1 MTRNTVLGGG
11 SLARSLKK
19 QMTAAL
25 KKSTAV
31 TPGEGGESNFQ
42 SCIIIFKIPN
52 IQQKIIRHRNKTGNT
67 ATGKK

>member
-1 MTRNTVLGGG
+1 
-11 SLARSLKK
+11 
-19 QMTAAL
+19 MTAAL

-31 TPGEGGESNFQ
+31 TPGEGGESHFQ

-52 IQQKIIRHRNKTGNT
+52 IQQKIIRHRNKTGNM